1 MFFEF
6 CYQSLVANGFGHVVI
21 FERLVNK
28 QGADL
33 NSFAVQGLPQPLNT
47 KDKAAPISGRILVI
61 SCIKSC
67 FVVILNDNVMII
79 RYIFCFGSL
88 HCFHFSAKVPQF
100 CIIFKLL
107 IVYNKVLR
115 YLRNENVAY

>member
-1 MFFEF
+1 MGIEQFRCGESVFFEF
-6 CYQSLVANGFGHVVI
+6 CHQILVAGGFGHVVI

-28 QGADL
+28 QGANL

-47 KDKAAPISGRILVI
+47 KDKVAPISGRIHVI

-79 RYIFCFGSL
+79 RYIFVLAPSTLFP
-88 HCFHFSAKVPQF
+88 FFS
-100 CIIFKLL
+100 
-107 IVYNKVLR
+107 
-115 YLRNENVAY
+115 